1 MLLKIRQAGGAGRG
15 RTAAAP
21 TLDINARGAR
31 HHGPQRIALC
41 YVLVIYVVLR
51 LNISFNFLVQLS
63 FQNVQYKYSHTY
75 NVCVEALGFGLCATV
90 QILINECLLFIRERS

>member
-1 MLLKIRQAGGAGRG
+1 MMLLKIRQAGGAGRG

-41 YVLVIYVVLR
+41 YVLVFMLYYVSTKCTVRVLTYIQCLCR
-51 LNISFNFLVQLS
+51 STRIRIVRNCTNIDKRVFAI
-63 FQNVQYKYSHTY
+63 H
-75 NVCVEALGFGLCATV
+75 
-90 QILINECLLFIRERS
+90 

>member
-41 YVLVIYVVLR
+41 YVLVFMLYYVSTLVS
-51 LNISFNFLVQLS
+51 ISWFNLVS
-63 FQNVQYKYSHTY
+63 KMYSTSTHIHTMF
-75 NVCVEALGFGLCATV
+75 V
-90 QILINECLLFIRERS
+90 